1 MIPHQAQ
8 TGWRLATLWAGLW
21 WGAITALA
29 FVAVPMLFAK
39 LGSPAVAG
47 PVAAAFFSV
56 VCKLSLLSAAIL
68 LVFFKRFKPLT
79 IDAKGFPAPAL
90 SLVFLAVA
98 ACAAL
103 LQDFWVAH
111 QIITA
116 RATGG
121 NLPLWHGL
129 GSVLVLV
136 QWLCAG
142 AVLWRL
148 TGHGPVALTAVQAA
162 HPLPVTPSPVK
173 PR

>member
-1 MIPHQAQ
+1 MTPLQAQ

-29 FVAVPMLFAK
+29 FVAVPLLFAK

-47 PVAAAFFSV
+47 PVAAALFSV
-56 VCKLSLLSAAIL
+56 VCKLTLLSAAIL
-68 LVFFKRFKPLT
+68 LVFFKRFRPLPL
-79 IDAKGFPAPAL
+79 DAKAFPAPVL
-90 SLVFLAVA
+90 SVVLLAVA

-148 TGHGPVALTAVQAA
+148 TGHGPVSLTA
-162 HPLPVTPSPVK
+162 PSPVK
-173 PR
+173 PG